1 MKAVKYIINCTIIL
15 IVLFIAGCNHINNNN
30 IDQIALEE
38 AKRIVANEGYSLE
51 SQTLSESD
59 ILVGDAGVF
68 KLIKEAS
75 IEGGYSKDDFN
86 SMTEDR
92 RVVSYKLKEKSKF
105 KDRPIMLCLVIDK
118 NKVIGAYLDYDGY
131 YPNIAPINF
140 KEYIKQ

>member
-1 MKAVKYIINCTIIL
+1 MKSVKYIINCTIIL
-15 IVLFIAGCNHINNNN
+15 IVLFIAGCNHINKNN

-59 ILVGDAGVF
+59 ILVGDTGVF

-131 YPNIAPINF
+131 YPGIVPINF

>member
-1 MKAVKYIINCTIIL
+1 MKVVKYIINCTIIL
-15 IVLFIAGCNHINNNN
+15 IILFIAGCNHINNNN

-51 SQTLSESD
+51 SQILNESD

-131 YPNIAPINF
+131 YPSISPINF
-140 KEYIKQ
+140 KEYIK

>member
-15 IVLFIAGCNHINNNN
+15 IVLFIAGCNHINKNN

>member
-38 AKRIVANEGYSLE
+38 AKRIVANKGYSLE

-86 SMTEDR
+86 SIT
-92 RVVSYKLKEKSKF
+92 
-105 KDRPIMLCLVIDK
+105 
-118 NKVIGAYLDYDGY
+118 
-131 YPNIAPINF
+131 
-140 KEYIKQ
+140 